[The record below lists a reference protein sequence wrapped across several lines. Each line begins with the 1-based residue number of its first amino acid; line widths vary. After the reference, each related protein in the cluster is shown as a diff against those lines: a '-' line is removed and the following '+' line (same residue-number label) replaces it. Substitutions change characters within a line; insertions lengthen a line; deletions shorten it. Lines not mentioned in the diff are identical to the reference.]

1 MYGLLLLGLFAGF
14 CSAALGIGGGVV
26 MVPALMLFFNYKI
39 KRAIGTS
46 LATIVPTSYVA
57 IVSHYFVNSAN
68 IKITIALVIIL
79 GSIFGASFG
88 AKLAN
93 RLSSSIL
100 RKLFAVLLLFT
111 GLKLSGIVN
120 IPTQSITSGAYPLL
134 ILLGLV
140 AGSASA
146 LFGIGGGVIMV
157 PVLNLFFG
165 LTIHEAIATSLTVI
179 LPTTFAGAMFHR
191 KFDNINLGALKFLLP
206 TALVG
211 AICGAIFANSIPAP
225 TLKVIFGVFLL
236 FCSVRIFFQRKEK

>member
-26 MVPALMLFFNYKI
+26 IVPALVIFFGYRI

-57 IVSHYFVNSAN
+57 IVSHYFIDSAN
-68 IKITIALVIIL
+68 IRLSVAGVIIL
-79 GSIFGASFG
+79 GSLVGASFG

-93 RLSSSIL
+93 RLSSELL
-100 RKLFAVLLLFT
+100 RKLFALLLVFT
-111 GLKLSGIVN
+111 GLKLSGIIN
-120 IPTQSITSGAYPLL
+120 IPTHAVTQGASLAL

-157 PVLNLFFG
+157 PVLALFFG
-165 LTIHEAIATSLTVI
+165 LTIHEAVATSLVVI
-179 LPTTFAGAMFHR
+179 LPTTFMGAMFHR
-191 KFDNINLGALKFLLP
+191 KFDNVDVAALKYLLP
-206 TALVG
+206 TAFIG
-211 AICGAIFANSIPAP
+211 AVLGALFANSMPAP
-225 TLKVIFGVFLL
+225 ALKLVFGIFLL
-236 FCSVRIFFQRKEK
+236 LCSVRIFLQKKER